1 MGGNRRPRDARAPI
15 QVGRLHFVEAGCE
28 MYVRRFRLT
37 TPADAS
43 EHTAEPAPDG
53 PAGLAGQLRDRV
65 LVHDLWLDVTTAE
78 ATGTTKTLDIGL
90 LSSENNGDADGFVS
104 GLSMAATGLIRPGVT
119 ETAGGTET
127 FISAVTYGALLAD
140 FELGS
145 NTAGDHG
152 YIHRHPH
159 IVDADARTI
168 SYTPGSADWA
178 EFDAWLYVLVTRI
191 TDRS

>member
-1 MGGNRRPRDARAPI
+1 MPGGVARSFPGGI
-15 QVGRLHFVEAGCE
+15 QVGEVNFQFAGATLDIQ
-28 MYVRRFRLT
+28 RIRLT
-37 TPADAS
+37 APADGS
-43 EHTAEPAPDG
+43 ETDTGEDLPS
-53 PAGLAGQLRDRV
+53 RC

-159 IVDADARTI
+159 IVDADAQSVSITA
-168 SYTPGSADWA
+168 GSADWA
-178 EFDAWLYVLVTRI
+178 EFVADLYLLISRI
-191 TDRS
+191 T